1 MEAHRSYERFEQGQH
16 LGAGA
21 ELPDHAQMAALAVAV
36 IACLLALATFFSNE
50 ALKEVV
56 TGETHGA
63 TASARLESNRVK
75 IDIAEGNASLLRVL
89 GAAIPAR
96 YGAAAKAREHETR
109 VVDQLGPADAHL
121 DEEIEAHRSEVDHAN
136 AQHLDFELAEV
147 GFEVGIVLA
156 SISIIA
162 RRRWLLGAAGVAATA
177 GVALL
182 AVGLLL
188 A

>member
-1 MEAHRSYERFEQGQH
+1 MEAHRSYERFEQGRH
-16 LGAGA
+16 VAAGG
-21 ELPDHAQMAALAVAV
+21 EPPHHAQMAALGVAV
-36 IACLLALATFFSNE
+36 IACLLAVATFFSNE
-50 ALKEVV
+50 ALKEVI

-75 IDIAEGNASLLRVL
+75 IDVAKGNASLLRAL
-89 GAAIPAR
+89 GATIPVR

-109 VVDQLGPADAHL
+109 VADRLRPADAQL
-121 DEEIEAHRSEVDHAN
+121 AEQIGARRDEVDHAN
-136 AQHLDFELAEV
+136 SQHLAFELAEV
-147 GFEVGIVLA
+147 GFEIGIVLA

-162 RRRWLLGAAGVAATA
+162 RRRWLLGAAGAAALA

-182 AVGLLL
+182 GVGLVL

>member
-16 LGAGA
+16 VAA
-21 ELPDHAQMAALAVAV
+21 EGDLPHHAQKAALAVAV
-36 IACLLALATFFSNE
+36 IACFLAIATFFSNE

-56 TGETHGA
+56 TGETHGG

-75 IDIAEGNASLLRVL
+75 IDIAKGNAALLRVL
-89 GAAIPAR
+89 GTTVPAGYLAAPR
-96 YGAAAKAREHETR
+96 AREHEKR
-109 VVDQLGPADAHL
+109 LVDHLRPADLHL
-121 DEEIEAHRSEVDHAN
+121 NEEIEAHRSEIDHAN

-147 GFEVGIVLA
+147 GFEVAIVLA

-162 RRRWLLGAAGVAATA
+162 RRRWLLGAAGAATAA

-182 AVGLLL
+182 AVGLFL